1 MVVKFE
7 VSTKAYIDTQPS
19 TSKSGMPEK
28 LPKPISNMPYP
39 NAYQIEEM
47 FANRSNPS
55 IFNTYFSDSVDVIVV
70 GQDFHLGGRYNSIE
84 DFHNGLFERTVSRFK
99 DRTYTLEIVRVIGG
113 GESAW
118 YVLAGLISFSDP
130 MIATNHV
137 WGPYIL

>member
-1 MVVKFE
+1 MAAKVE
-7 VSTKAYIDTQPS
+7 VSTNAYIDTPPS
-19 TSKSGMPEK
+19 ISKCRTSEP
-28 LPKPISNMPYP
+28 LPKPVSNMPYP

-70 GQDFHLGGRYNSIE
+70 GQDFHLGGRYKSIE

-118 YVLAGLISFSDP
+118 YVLGGPINFFNPMMIMKNDWGSF
-130 MIATNHV
+130 
-137 WGPYIL
+137 IL

>member
-1 MVVKFE
+1 
-7 VSTKAYIDTQPS
+7 
-19 TSKSGMPEK
+19 
-28 LPKPISNMPYP
+28 MPYP

-55 IFNTYFSDSVDVIVV
+55 VFNTYFSDSVDVIVV
-70 GQDFHLGGRYNSIE
+70 GQDFHLGGRYNSIQ

-118 YVLAGLISFSDP
+118 YVFAGPIILFDP
-130 MIATNHV
+130 MMVMKQCLGTFHPVDSCSKFTISRQKGNTEFEVIIYQGCRGDN
-137 WGPYIL
+137 G

>member
-1 MVVKFE
+1 
-7 VSTKAYIDTQPS
+7 
-19 TSKSGMPEK
+19 
-28 LPKPISNMPYP
+28 MPYP